1 MATACA
7 GLACGLTGCMH
18 KRPKV
23 PVLPAVLTPVPFE
36 NPPAPEKQ
44 PVLQA
49 PPVELPPTPVA
60 EAAASPKRERRRPVQ
75 KAVVT
80 PAPTEEGAEPQP
92 MTDEAAIGELTAGG
106 ATDPQTQ
113 QEARDLIA
121 SIEKRLNALPSQMVR
136 RQRSQIS
143 KIRNFWLQAQAAFN
157 SGDAEGAKTLATKG
171 KLLLDDLEKQGGGA
185 E

>member
-1 MATACA
+1 MVTACA

-23 PVLPAVLTPVPFE
+23 PVLPAVLAPVPLE
-36 NPPAPEKQ
+36 NPPAPQKQ
-44 PVLQA
+44 QVLHA

-121 SIEKRLNALPSQMVR
+121 SVEKRLNALPSQTVR
-136 RQRSQIS
+136 KQRSQIS